1 MSTTTPVRAFTLV
14 ETMVAI
20 AIIAISIVGPL
31 YALEKGVIA
40 SYAARDKLAA
50 SALAQEGVEY
60 VHGIRDSN
68 YLYNLGAPIVPRS
81 WLYGLDGTG
90 GPNCV
95 NGGACVID
103 AITPTNTVTACS
115 SPSTCPPLR
124 LSAAGVYTQASNGSN
139 VASKFTRTVAL
150 TSVGSDGREMK
161 VTVTVKWKTGLVNYS
176 VSVSE
181 NLQNWL

>member
-20 AIIAISIVGPL
+20 AIVAISIVGPL

-68 YLYNLGAPIVPRS
+68 YLYNLGSPIVPRT

-95 NGGACVID
+95 NGGACVVD
-103 AITPTNTVTACS
+103 AVNNTKAVCS
-115 SPSTCPPLR
+115 SPSTCPSLR
-124 LSAAGVYTQASNGSN
+124 LSATGVYSQVNSGT
-139 VASKFTRTVAL
+139 VSKFTRTVAL

-161 VTVTVKWKTGLVNYS
+161 VTVTVSWKTGLVNYS

>member
-1 MSTTTPVRAFTLV
+1 MSTPTPVRAFTLV

-20 AIIAISIVGPL
+20 AIVAISIVGPL

-60 VHGIRDSN
+60 VHAIRDSN
-68 YLYNLGAPIVPRS
+68 YLYNLGSPIVPHS
-81 WLYGLDGTG
+81 WFYGLDGTG

-95 NGGACVID
+95 NGGVCVVD
-103 AITPTNTVTACS
+103 AVNNTNTVCS

-124 LSAAGVYTQASNGSN
+124 LSSAGVYTQVSSGSN

-161 VTVTVKWKTGLVNYS
+161 VTVTVSWKTGLVNYS

>member
-1 MSTTTPVRAFTLV
+1 MSMITPTRGFTLV

-20 AIIAISIVGPL
+20 AIVAIAIVGPL

-68 YLYNLGAPIVPRS
+68 YLYNLATPVTPRT
-81 WLYGLDGTG
+81 WLYGLDGSG

-95 NGGACVID
+95 NGGVCVVD
-103 AITPTNTVTACS
+103 AVNNTKAVCS
-115 SPSTCPPLR
+115 GTCPALR
-124 LSAAGVYTQASNGSN
+124 LSTSGVYNQAALTSSN
-139 VASKFTRTVAL
+139 VASKFTRTVTL
-150 TSVGSDGREMK
+150 TPVGSDGREMM
-161 VTVTVKWKTGLVNYS
+161 VTVTVSWKTGTVNYS
-176 VSVSE
+176 VAVSE